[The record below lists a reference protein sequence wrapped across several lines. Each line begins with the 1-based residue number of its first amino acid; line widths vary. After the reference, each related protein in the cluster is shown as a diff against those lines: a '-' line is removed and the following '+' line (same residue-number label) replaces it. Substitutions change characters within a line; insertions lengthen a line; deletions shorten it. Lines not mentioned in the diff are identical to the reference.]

1 VVKVSLVSTVC
12 SLTILTHNL
21 AHGKLNQK
29 TTAFIRACLAY
40 CFITIPSIENEF
52 EKLYLYA
59 HAGQIALLSDS
70 LPQADEMFKS
80 AINLIREVPQFVEE
94 SRKSKPTNQLVVN
107 YLQYIIAI
115 LVAVPGHPSHGPFY
129 LLQALLK
136 VVKVWEWESKSTG
149 RVLVYSNVLSLLA
162 ANYQKKLPY
171 CWNEVDSNDVLYG
184 GTQKYLRDIQDLI
197 NQILND
203 IYEELKR
210 LAEYADGLSRAAQA
224 EAIVELIY
232 ISLESAQL
240 NNNLIKFISTLLEKF
255 DVFADNKHVLRP
267 LKNLITA
274 RSAQNPDYK
283 PLLSCFKLL

>member
-1 VVKVSLVSTVC
+1 
-12 SLTILTHNL
+12 
-21 AHGKLNQK
+21 
-29 TTAFIRACLAY
+29 
-40 CFITIPSIENEF
+40 
-52 EKLYLYA
+52 
-59 HAGQIALLSDS
+59 
-70 LPQADEMFKS
+70 
-80 AINLIREVPQFVEE
+80 
-94 SRKSKPTNQLVVN
+94 
-107 YLQYIIAI
+107 
-115 LVAVPGHPSHGPFY
+115 
-129 LLQALLK
+129 
-136 VVKVWEWESKSTG
+136 
-149 RVLVYSNVLSLLA
+149 
-162 ANYQKKLPY
+162 
-171 CWNEVDSNDVLYG
+171 LYG

-255 DVFADNKHVLRP
+255 DVFADNKHFLRP